1 MPFKKHVILASIA
14 LNCAAAHAQA
24 PTPQTTAPSQ
34 AVPETEETVEVTAT
48 RNPEPLAQ
56 TTSAITVVTRQ
67 QIAAKKSFDIIDA
80 LRLAPSL
87 SIAQSG
93 TVGKTTSIFLRG
105 TNSNHTLVLIDG
117 VRVNS
122 PADGRFDPGTLPV
135 QNIERIEVLRG
146 PQSALYGSDAI
157 GGVINIITRRGT
169 GAFSTGGDVEFGSH
183 NTNRQSLTARG
194 TLGNNDGISFSAT
207 RLHSN
212 GYFRNDDY
220 RNLAASLRYD
230 HALSPKSGLAFV
242 GQIDSANEGTP
253 GQEILSFDPN
263 ARSRPRNLFGSLQYN
278 NEAGRRRDRIILG
291 AYDQSLRFNDP
302 VNPGV
307 PVAAQSFTNSLI
319 KDRILTLDAQSAFAL
334 GQHTITAGG
343 ELRSEH
349 ASGDTTSTFGNT
361 NFGRGTTTR
370 ALFAQDEFRAGRF
383 AVVPGLRL
391 EDNSQF
397 GSNLSGRLATSYNL
411 TPQSKLKATIGTGF
425 RAPAINELYFPQ
437 FGDPNLKP
445 EKSLGYELGYQ
456 HNLTRQ
462 GSLELTLFR
471 NQFHNLIGT
480 VVVPKSPAY
489 PFGAKE
495 GNAARARTQGLE
507 IGYNQPFGRGLTAV
521 VNHAFITTSS
531 TSGPLLRR
539 PRFVS
544 TADLLY
550 RRSKLDCDFGLVA
563 QGRRN
568 DNDFAAPPFGS
579 GRGAGVYRGYTRF
592 DLTVAYDLRPG
603 LQIYTRAQN
612 LLNRRYEEV
621 AGFPAP
627 RLNFVVGL
635 QTRGF

>member
-1 MPFKKHVILASIA
+1 MLFKQRLTLAILG
-14 LNCAAAHAQA
+14 LYCATAHAQTT
-24 PTPQTTAPSQ
+24 PTPQPATPQ

-67 QIAAKKSFDIIDA
+67 QIEAKKPFDVIDA

-93 TVGKTTSIFLRG
+93 TFGKTTSIFLRG

-157 GGVINIITRRGT
+157 GGVINIITRRGAD
-169 GAFSTGGDVEFGSH
+169 AFRTGGDVEIGSH
-183 NTNRQSLTARG
+183 NTNRQVLTANG
-194 TLGNNDGISFSAT
+194 TLGNSDGISFSAT

-212 GYFRNDDY
+212 GYFQNDDY

-230 HALSPKSGLAFV
+230 HTLSPKSNLAFI

-253 GQEILSFDPN
+253 GQEILSYDPN
-263 ARSRPRNLFGSLQYN
+263 ARSRPQNLFGSLQYN
-278 NEAGRRRDRIILG
+278 NEAGHRRDRIILG
-291 AYDQSLRFNDP
+291 AYDQSLHFNDP

-307 PVAAQSFTNSLI
+307 PVADQSFTNSLI

-343 ELRSEH
+343 ELRSER
-349 ASGDTTSTFGNT
+349 ASGDTTSTFGDT
-361 NFGRGTTTR
+361 NFGQGTTTR

-383 AVVPGLRL
+383 ALVPGLRL

-397 GSNLSGRLATSYNL
+397 GSDLSGRLASSYNL
-411 TPQSKLKATIGTGF
+411 TSQSKLKASIGTGF
-425 RAPAINELYFPQ
+425 RAPAINELYYPQ
-437 FGDPNLKP
+437 FGDPNLQP

-462 GSLELTLFR
+462 GSVELTLFR

-480 VVVPKSPAY
+480 VVVPKSPLY

-495 GNAARARTQGLE
+495 GNAVRARTQGLE
-507 IGYNQPFGRGLTAV
+507 IGYTQPLGQGLTAV
-521 VNHAFITTSS
+521 INHAFIHTSS

-539 PRFVS
+539 PSFVS

-550 RRSKLDCDFGLVA
+550 HRSKLDCDFGLVA
-563 QGRRN
+563 QGHRN
-568 DNDFAAPPFGS
+568 DDDFAAPPFGN
-579 GRGAGVYRGYTRF
+579 GLGPGVYGGYTRF

-612 LLNRRYEEV
+612 LFNRHYEEV

-627 RLNFVVGL
+627 GLNFVVGV
-635 QTRGF
+635 QTRAF